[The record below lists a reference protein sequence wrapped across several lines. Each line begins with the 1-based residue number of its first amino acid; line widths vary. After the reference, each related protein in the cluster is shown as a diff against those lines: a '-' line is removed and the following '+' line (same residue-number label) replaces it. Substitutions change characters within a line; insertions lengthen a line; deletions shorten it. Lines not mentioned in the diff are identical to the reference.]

1 MERHGNRE
9 RKALRKP
16 SAGGDPVPDAAAGR
30 SRMSP
35 EDRERMILDKA
46 VHFFAKHGFSAQTRE
61 LAREIGVSQGLI
73 YRYFRS
79 KEELIER
86 VYQRN
91 FLRRWKR
98 EWESLLQDGSLPLD
112 RRLKRF
118 YSEYL
123 AVVDDYD
130 WIRIAMHSGL
140 GGNNLTRRYIED
152 QVERVLRIIALEC
165 RKARLGE
172 PVESTAVSEL
182 EIEAVWHLHSTI
194 IYYLIRKHILGTRT
208 TDDADGL
215 VSVMVDSFMSGFASP
230 VPDKS

>member
-1 MERHGNRE
+1 MERHANRE
-9 RKALRKP
+9 RKARRKP
-16 SAGGDPVPDAAAGR
+16 SAGAAQPPGASAGR

-35 EDRERMILDKA
+35 EERERMILDKA

-91 FLRRWKR
+91 FLRRWKK
-98 EWESLLQDGSLPLD
+98 EWESVLQDGNIPLD
-112 RRLKRF
+112 RRLKQF
-118 YSEYL
+118 YREYL
-123 AVVDDYD
+123 AVVDDYE

-165 RKARLGE
+165 RKTRLGKS
-172 PVESTAVSEL
+172 VGSGAISEL
-182 EIEAVWHLHSTI
+182 EIETVWHLHSTI
-194 IYYLIRKHILGTRT
+194 IYYLIRKHILGTKT
-208 TDDADGL
+208 TTDADGL
-215 VSVMVDSFMSGFASP
+215 VSVMVDSFISGFASP
-230 VPDKS
+230 ASDRS